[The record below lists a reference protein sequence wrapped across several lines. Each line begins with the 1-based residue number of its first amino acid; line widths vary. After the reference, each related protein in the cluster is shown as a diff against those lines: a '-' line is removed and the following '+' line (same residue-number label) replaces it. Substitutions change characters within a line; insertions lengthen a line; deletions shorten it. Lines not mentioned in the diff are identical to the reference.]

1 MTVPYTFANRT
12 GNIPLSELDANFSN
26 VSAFSTTA
34 GTVTTASQPN
44 ITLVGTLTSLTVSGS
59 GSMASLTVSGNVTA
73 NNIIGTVVGNISN
86 AEFATSAA
94 TVTTNAQP
102 NITSVGTLSSLTVT
116 ANISTNGNLIVVG
129 NVEPGNIV
137 STGLIRAVT
146 IQATGNLVG
155 GNANISNSVN
165 TLLVNASNI
174 TAGNISSVRITTTGN
189 ITSSGNISGNYFIG
203 NGSQLTG
210 VISSYGNS
218 NVAAYLP
225 NYTGNISAGN
235 IAVAQNMTVA
245 GDLTAGTIQGTFV
258 GNISGNL
265 VVPGS
270 NTWVIYNNAGSA
282 GAESSFRYDSAIDT
296 VIVTGTANIVAI
308 NSTDITATGNI
319 TGNLTTAAQPNI
331 TSVGTLGSLNVTG
344 NITGGNVSGAGAGL
358 SALTGANVTG
368 TVANA
373 SYATTAGTVT
383 TAAQPNITSVGT
395 LTSITSSGN
404 ITGVYILGNA
414 SGLTSL
420 TGANVTG
427 TVANASYATTAGTVT
442 TAAQP
447 NITSLGSLTSI
458 TSSGNVTG
466 ANVNA
471 TGNVT
476 GGNVIST
483 DFMKA
488 LTIQATGNLTG
499 GNANIVNSV
508 NAVNGNFTNVAATLT
523 TAAQPYITSVG
534 NLVNLSV
541 TGNVSVGDTLSS
553 LPQTKASNAT
563 GTTGQ
568 ICWDSNYIYV
578 CTATDTWKRASLIG
592 GY

>member
-26 VSAFSTTA
+26 VGGYSNTA

-59 GSMASLTVSGNVTA
+59 GSMASLTVSGNITA
-73 NNIIGTVVGNISN
+73 DNIIGTVSGNISN

-165 TLLVNASNI
+165 TLLVNAANI

-189 ITSSGNISGNYFIG
+189 ITSSGNVSGNYFIG

-235 IAVAQNMTVA
+235 IAVSQNMTVA
-245 GDLTAGTIQGTFV
+245 G
-258 GNISGNL
+258 NIS
-265 VVPGS
+265 
-270 NTWVIYNNAGSA
+270 
-282 GAESSFRYDSAIDT
+282 
-296 VIVTGTANIVAI
+296 
-308 NSTDITATGNI
+308 
-319 TGNLTTAAQPNI
+319 GNLTTAAQPNI

-344 NITGGNVSGAGAGL
+344 NITVGNVSGAGAGL

-373 SYATTAGTVT
+373 
-383 TAAQPNITSVGT
+383 TS
-395 LTSITSSGN
+395 
-404 ITGVYILGNA
+404 
-414 SGLTSL
+414 
-420 TGANVTG
+420 
-427 TVANASYATTAGTVT
+427 ATTAGTVT

-447 NITSLGSLTSI
+447 NITSLGTLTSI

-488 LTIQATGNLTG
+488 LTVQATGNLTG
-499 GNANIVNSV
+499 GNANITNAV

-534 NLVNLSV
+534 NLVSLSV

-578 CTATDTWKRASLIG
+578 CTATDTWKRAGLIG

>member
-26 VSAFSTTA
+26 VSAFSSTA

-155 GNANISNSVN
+155 GNANISTSVN

-225 NYTGNISAGN
+225 SYAGNISAGN

-541 TGNVSVGDTLSS
+541 TGNVSVGNTLSS
-553 LPQTKASNAT
+553 LPQTKAANAA
-563 GTTGQ
+563 GVAGE

-578 CTATDTWKRASLIG
+578 CTATNTWKRAALTG